1 MSLTTRDVKVHAE
14 AGSSEARGTCDKVP
28 SRLASGAA
36 PSGMGWAQR
45 LAQLS
50 QGAWGAAL
58 VRTASVALTLVGLA
72 AIGSASF
79 AQSSAHAPAQA
90 NMLQANLLSVAGA
103 AATAAN
109 ALAQGSATS
118 SLPSEH
124 DSSQQPQANNAGTSS
139 TNDAKAAGSAA
150 PTPTA
155 PASGSPS
162 EPGMTADGKIILN
175 TATAAQFDKL
185 PSVGMKR
192 AEQIVALRERLGRF
206 KSLNDLLRIKG
217 IGVRTLKK
225 MLPMLVLD
233 PPKEPEPTK
242 DQPPPTKD

>member
-1 MSLTTRDVKVHAE
+1 
-14 AGSSEARGTCDKVP
+14 
-28 SRLASGAA
+28 
-36 PSGMGWAQR
+36 
-45 LAQLS
+45 
-50 QGAWGAAL
+50 

-79 AQSSAHAPAQA
+79 AQSSVRAPAQA

-109 ALAQGSATS
+109 ALAQASVTPS
-118 SLPSEH
+118 VPSEY
-124 DSSQQPQANNAGTSS
+124 DSSRPSQANNAGTD
-139 TNDAKAAGSAA
+139 THDARAAGSAA
-150 PTPTA
+150 PAPIA
-155 PASGSPS
+155 PANQPSS
-162 EPGMTADGKIILN
+162 EPGLTADGKIILN

-233 PPKEPEPTK
+233 PPKEAEPPK
-242 DQPPPTKD
+242 DQPPPTTKG

>member
-14 AGSSEARGTCDKVP
+14 AGSIATRGNRNKAP
-28 SRLASGAA
+28 SRRPSGAA
-36 PSGMGWAQR
+36 PSGVGIAQR
-45 LAQLS
+45 LTQLS
-50 QGAWGAAL
+50 QGAWGAAF
-58 VRTASVALTLVGLA
+58 VRTASVALTLLGLA

-79 AQSSAHAPAQA
+79 AQSSAHAPAAQA

-103 AATAAN
+103 AATAASMLTQPAASAATPPAS
-109 ALAQGSATS
+109 ALADTS
-118 SLPSEH
+118 HSH
-124 DSSQQPQANNAGTSS
+124 AGTG
-139 TNDAKAAGSAA
+139 NAADDSAPP
-150 PTPTA
+150 PTAPTA
-155 PASGSPS
+155 PA
-162 EPGMTADGKIILN
+162 EPGLTADGKIILN

-206 KSLNDLLRIKG
+206 RSLNDLLRIKG

-233 PPKEPEPTK
+233 PPKEPEPPK
-242 DQPPPTKD
+242 DPPPPKPVLQ

>member
-1 MSLTTRDVKVHAE
+1 
-14 AGSSEARGTCDKVP
+14 
-28 SRLASGAA
+28 
-36 PSGMGWAQR
+36 
-45 LAQLS
+45 
-50 QGAWGAAL
+50 

-79 AQSSAHAPAQA
+79 AQSSVRAPAQA

-109 ALAQGSATS
+109 ALAQASVTPS
-118 SLPSEH
+118 VPSEY
-124 DSSQQPQANNAGTSS
+124 DSSRPSQANNAGTEN
-139 TNDAKAAGSAA
+139 THDARAAGSAA
-150 PTPTA
+150 PAPIA
-155 PASGSPS
+155 PANQPSS
-162 EPGMTADGKIILN
+162 EPGLTADGKIILN

-233 PPKEPEPTK
+233 PPKEAEPPK
-242 DQPPPTKD
+242 DQPPPTTKG

>member
-14 AGSSEARGTCDKVP
+14 AGSIATRGNRSKAP
-28 SRLASGAA
+28 SRRPSGAA
-36 PSGMGWAQR
+36 PPGVGIAQR
-45 LAQLS
+45 LTQLS
-50 QGAWGAAL
+50 QGAWGAAF
-58 VRTASVALTLVGLA
+58 VRTASVALTLLGLA

-79 AQSSAHAPAQA
+79 AQSSAHAPAAQA

-103 AATAAN
+103 AATAASMLTQPATAATPSAT
-109 ALAQGSATS
+109 ALADTS
-118 SLPSEH
+118 HSH
-124 DSSQQPQANNAGTSS
+124 AGTG
-139 TNDAKAAGSAA
+139 NAADDPA
-150 PTPTA
+150 PPPTA
-155 PASGSPS
+155 PSAPA
-162 EPGMTADGKIILN
+162 EPGLTADGKIILN

-206 KSLNDLLRIKG
+206 RSLNDLLRIKG

-233 PPKEPEPTK
+233 PPKEPEPPK
-242 DQPPPTKD
+242 DPPPPKPVLQ

>member
-1 MSLTTRDVKVHAE
+1 
-14 AGSSEARGTCDKVP
+14 
-28 SRLASGAA
+28 
-36 PSGMGWAQR
+36 
-45 LAQLS
+45 
-50 QGAWGAAL
+50 L

-79 AQSSAHAPAQA
+79 AQAPTPAQA

-109 ALAQGSATS
+109 TLALASAT
-118 SLPSEH
+118 PSVPAEH
-124 DSSQQPQANNAGTSS
+124 SNQRPQASNAGKAGANET
-139 TNDAKAAGSAA
+139 AAAGSATPVPSA
-150 PTPTA
+150 PVN
-155 PASGSPS
+155 GSS
-162 EPGMTADGKIILN
+162 SDPGMTADGKIILN
-175 TATAAQFDKL
+175 TATATQLDKL

-233 PPKEPEPTK
+233 PPKEAEPPK
-242 DQPPPTKD
+242 DQPPTTTKG